1 MHVNL
6 PNNNQSFFMLHSLI
20 YSASTE
26 TGLVR
31 KNNQDAFYASP
42 EHGLV
47 VVADGMGGHKGGEI
61 ASEIAVHAIAENLEQ
76 QHWDDNS
83 DEMQVLLKLGAAVE
97 VANQMIRQRSQ
108 STKELSGMGTTVVVA
123 LFIMGRV
130 FLAHVGDSRIY
141 RFRDNKLEQL
151 TRDHSLVQ
159 QLIDSGAFLDV
170 QEAEAAGIRT
180 NVLTRGLGIEDQ
192 AEVDVSDEVLQPDD
206 LFLFCTD
213 GLTAMVRDGELEKLL
228 QHYQGDIDTA
238 VERLIVG
245 AMSAGGLDNITVVL
259 ARPEFE

>member
-1 MHVNL
+1 
-6 PNNNQSFFMLHSLI
+6 MLHSLI

-31 KNNQDAFYASP
+31 KNNQDAFYTSP
-42 EHGLV
+42 EYGLV

-61 ASEIAVHAIAENLEQ
+61 ASDIAVRAIAENLEQ
-76 QHWDDNS
+76 QQWDDNS
-83 DEMQVLLKLGAAVE
+83 DEMQILLKLGAAVE
-97 VANQMIRQRSQ
+97 AANQMIRQQALAS
-108 STKELSGMGTTVVVA
+108 SELSGMGTTVVVA
-123 LFIMGRV
+123 LFILGRV

-141 RFRDNKLEQL
+141 RFRDNRLEQL

-159 QLIDSGAFLDV
+159 QLIDSGIFLNV
-170 QEAEAAGIRT
+170 EEAEAAGIRT

-192 AEVDVSDEVLQPDD
+192 AEVDVSNELLQPDD

-213 GLTAMVRDGELEKLL
+213 GLTAMLRDGDLERLL
-228 QHYQGDIDTA
+228 RHYQDDLDTA
-238 VERLIVG
+238 VERLVVG